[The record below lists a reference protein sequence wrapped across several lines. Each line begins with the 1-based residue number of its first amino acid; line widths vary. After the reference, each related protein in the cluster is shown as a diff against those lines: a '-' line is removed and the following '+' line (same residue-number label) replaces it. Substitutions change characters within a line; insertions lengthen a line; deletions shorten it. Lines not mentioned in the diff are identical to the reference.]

1 MRILPMLFSAAV
13 GLITV
18 VRGVSNDAAWEQD
31 PFNRVFPKMEEI
43 LKTAATSAPQM
54 LEEIL
59 REAEAAEESA
69 VLRAP
74 RYPSVRGTARMVS
87 RYEERSDLESGRS
100 GFQPQAGLTFR
111 QPLYHWGSL
120 QAGDRIGRIREE
132 LTRRNSDESFRL
144 LALEVRSR
152 YLSLVVDRLALDVA
166 MRRLDLAEQEWR
178 SAQRMLER
186 GEIED
191 HQALDYAL
199 ALDEATLVRER
210 RQSDHDLALRSL
222 SRLTGTG
229 GDSELHLPE
238 SIPLLDDFD
247 WEEQFTDF
255 WETRDRP
262 PFLQAADQRVLEAE
276 RRRDAERSRARPN
289 LDLVAGVLQD
299 QVAVF
304 DRRDIDRTIFFAGVE
319 VNWNIFDGFASRS
332 RRAAASSRLR
342 LEENRRGRL
351 ESDWRHDLE
360 YLEARLDF
368 SRREMQLADRRL
380 SLAEESFERAR
391 EDFESGRLSAIE
403 MARSE
408 LLMAERLL
416 AAGEKRAA
424 YLMAW
429 AELIS
434 EAGRDPVVLW
444 FARNR

>member
-1 MRILPMLFSAAV
+1 MRFLPVLLSTTVCLVA
-13 GLITV
+13 V
-18 VRGVSNDAAWEQD
+18 VRGVSDDLAWQQD
-31 PFNRVFPKMEEI
+31 PFNRVFPEMEEI
-43 LKTAATSAPQM
+43 LKTAATEAPQI
-54 LEEIL
+54 LEELL
-59 REAEAAEESA
+59 REAEAAEEA
-69 VLRAP
+69 AILRAP

-120 QAGDRIGRIREE
+120 QAEDRIGRIREE
-132 LTRRNSDESFRL
+132 LTRRNTDESFRL

-166 MRRLDLAEQEWR
+166 IRRLDLAEQEWR
-178 SAQRMLER
+178 STRRMLER

-191 HQALDYAL
+191 NEALDSAL
-199 ALDEATLVRER
+199 ALEEATLVRER
-210 RQSDHDLALRSL
+210 RQADHDLALRSL
-222 SRLTGTG
+222 ARLTGTNRS
-229 GDSELHLPE
+229 SELRLPR
-238 SIPLLDDFD
+238 SMALLEDFD
-247 WEEQFTDF
+247 WEEQFVDF
-255 WETRDRP
+255 LEGRSRP

-276 RRRDAERSRARPN
+276 RRREAERSRARPN

-351 ESDWRHDLE
+351 ENDWHYDLE
-360 YLEARLDF
+360 YLESQLEF
-368 SRREMQLADRRL
+368 SKREMELADRRL
-380 SLAEESFERAR
+380 DLVEASLERAR
-391 EDFESGRLSAIE
+391 ADFEAGRLSAIE
-403 MARSE
+403 VARSE
-408 LLMAERLL
+408 VLMAERRL

-434 EAGRDPVVLW
+434 ESGRDPVVLW